1 MLSRKLSRI
10 FYRGFWTHVSS
21 SKPLERKTRRARLA
35 AISSIVFTVKRLV
48 KRQYLLVQTTACN
61 YEVRALRVYFR
72 CKEYLL
78 GIHLMTFNDSISLN
92 LFNALE
98 QKKESEIVCPTN
110 SWKAHCG
117 GATQVHE

>member
-10 FYRGFWTHVSS
+10 FYGGFWTHVSS
-21 SKPLERKTRRARLA
+21 SKPMERKTRRARLA

-78 GIHLMTFNDSISLN
+78 GLHLMTIETFAAQRSRGSLSSFTNTLMSKHSIN
-92 LFNALE
+92 M
-98 QKKESEIVCPTN
+98 
-110 SWKAHCG
+110 
-117 GATQVHE
+117 